1 MKKKFFAFFV
11 FAFIVAGFSFAH
23 SRQEV
28 IKFVNDYVSASNDTC
43 TAVDLLIRNPDRNA
57 DEALKRFYRAQEKLN
72 RVQALLP
79 YYVDEL
85 TDSDV
90 QKVQTASEKMAVAG
104 AKLQTWQQQNGY
116 Y

>member
-1 MKKKFFAFFV
+1 MKKRVFTFFIFSFIVCGIV
-11 FAFIVAGFSFAH
+11 FAH
-23 SRQEV
+23 TRQQV
-28 IKFVNDYVSASNDTC
+28 IQFVNDYVSASNDTC
-43 TAVDLLIRNPDRNA
+43 TAVDLLIKNPDRNA

-72 RVQALLP
+72 KVQALLP